1 MSNPV
6 CNSGYI
12 IRNLSKSYKVDNEE
26 HVVIS
31 DISLNIDRSQITV
44 ILGESGCGKTTL
56 LRAIASLED
65 INSGEI
71 KFVKDNKEYRPNVG
85 FVFQESRLMPW
96 LNVSE
101 NIAFHNQQ
109 KSTILNKILN
119 KLNHS
124 KSTINKDRNDNLIH
138 LNGKD
143 DLIKSNKP
151 DSLDIEKYLKM
162 MNLQKFRNS
171 YPNELS
177 GGMAQRVSI
186 ARALSFNP
194 DMLFMDEPFSALDYF
209 TRIDMQNEVIRI
221 HKSTNKG
228 VIFVTHDIDEALK
241 IGKKIVVFTN
251 ERKIEEF
258 DIEEDYNRDLTS
270 NYYIKLKKDILMTM
284 KSNKSI

>member
-143 DLIKSNKP
+143 DLSKSNKP